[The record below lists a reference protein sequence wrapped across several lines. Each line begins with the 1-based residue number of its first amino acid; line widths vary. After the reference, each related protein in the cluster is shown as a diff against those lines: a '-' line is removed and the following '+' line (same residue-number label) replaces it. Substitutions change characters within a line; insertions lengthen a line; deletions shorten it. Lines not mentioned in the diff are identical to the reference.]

1 MKKIICSIIAFVM
14 VTTMI
19 FSIMASPITVFALDS
34 EGNQGEVQSV
44 DVPMSERYHII
55 EKGYREKYDLLEG
68 VFGYRASNQLNKS
81 SVYFYSDGYFEDAPE
96 TYNSSLSTMSLA
108 LAMACFNTKRTD
120 FDLSMPQG
128 SYSNLFRH
136 VKVLMSDLGILDK
149 DIYVNESFDI
159 RPTEDTIGMIMG
171 SKQIVI
177 DGEDFI
183 LIPIVIRGGDY
194 ETEWASNA
202 TLGASGEAE
211 GFSSAS
217 YMVLEQVEGYVKSNT
232 SFDISTALNNGKVK
246 FWVVGYSRGG
256 AVANLC
262 AKRLTDT
269 YGETG
274 NSIYAYTFEAPN
286 CGMDAYALNK
296 PWTYDGIYANIHNI
310 INPSDL
316 VTLIPPKEMGFKRY
330 GVDHYSPGTEA
341 GEIITSVYETP
352 TGITVTTYADSISY
366 CVGDDDYASL
376 RDEMLLHLARIDDK
390 ILFRDSFSLV
400 TMDMS
405 NVIWTGEMFT
415 PLNDGADIDASEW
428 LEALISD
435 LQKWSANGTYSWGR
449 INGRGYDDDYRKF
462 YTSHVDFSGQK
473 LVSVEEALQCTMNLA
488 FSHYKDEEFIEAL
501 AFRMRSLLLEP
512 LSLVD
517 LLMNATGKWDKLT
530 EWQQARYCKNI
541 WDCLNDDMERDD
553 GTAVKKITD
562 FVEDDEKE
570 RLKKSVYTLSSF
582 LFLFITQDGN
592 NSPSLDG
599 VREKQVH
606 IATLIYN
613 VMTIGQGHFPEICF
627 AWLRTRDE
635 NYSSD
640 NENAMYSDVLVNWVN
655 DENNAQP
662 EIEVNIAV
670 NEGQSTL
677 TLTSIIKTESGVDA
691 NSSNNGSAIYYALYE
706 NGEMKGDWQLYR
718 APIVIDTQNETE
730 YTVKAFAVRF
740 EERGAE
746 IEITNEQIRFV
757 NDLPDPK
764 PDEKQDEIIS
774 ESPKTDEKIVEN
786 PTAVIATVSALILLS
801 LLISVVL
808 IVKRRQSKKN

>member
-1 MKKIICSIIAFVM
+1 MKNIICSIIAFVM
-14 VTTMI
+14 VITMM
-19 FSIMASPITVFALDS
+19 FSTVAPITVFALDV
-34 EGNQGEVQSV
+34 EGDLLENEGKVQSV
-44 DVPMSERYHII
+44 DVPISERYHVI
-55 EKGYREKYDLLEG
+55 ENGYRGKYDLLEG
-68 VFGYRASNQLNKS
+68 VFGYRASNQLNKT

-136 VKVLMSDLGILDK
+136 VKVLMSDIGISDK

-171 SKQIVI
+171 AKQIAI

-183 LIPIVIRGGDY
+183 LVPIAIRGGDY
-194 ETEWASNA
+194 EAEWASNV

-217 YMVLEQVEGYVKSNT
+217 YKVLEQVEGYVKSNT

-310 INPSDL
+310 INPCDI

-330 GVDHYSPGTEA
+330 GVDHYSPGTVA
-341 GEIITSVYETP
+341 GEITKSVYETP
-352 TGITVTTYADSISY
+352 TGITVTTYADNTPY
-366 CVGDDDYASL
+366 FVGDDDYASL

-415 PLNDGADIDASEW
+415 PLNDGADINAREW
-428 LEALISD
+428 LEGFIAD
-435 LQKWSANGTYSWGR
+435 LQKWSANGTYSGGSK
-449 INGRGYDDDYRKF
+449 NGEGYDDDYREF
-462 YTSHVDFSGQK
+462 YTSNVEFSGQK
-473 LVSVEEALQCTMNLA
+473 LVSVEDAIRCAMSLA
-488 FSHYKDEEFIEAL
+488 FTFYEDEEFIEAL
-501 AFRMRSLLLEP
+501 SLRTFKLLLNP
-512 LSLVD
+512 LILFD
-517 LLMNATGKWDKLT
+517 LLMNPTSKWDKLT
-530 EWQQARYCKNI
+530 EWQQARYCQTI
-541 WDCLNDDMERDD
+541 WDCLNDDMKRANE
-553 GTAVKKITD
+553 TTVKKITD
-562 FVEDDEKE
+562 FVEESEKE
-570 RLKKSVYTLSSF
+570 RLKNSVYTLSSF
-582 LFLFITQDGN
+582 LFLFMTQDGN
-592 NSPSLDG
+592 NSPSFDG
-599 VREKQVH
+599 VGATQVH

-613 VMTIGQGHFPEICF
+613 VMTIGQGHFPEICM

-640 NENAMYSDVLVNWVN
+640 NENAMYTSVMVNWVS
-655 DENNAQP
+655 DDNNAKP
-662 EIEVNIAV
+662 EIEVNIDV
-670 NEGQSTL
+670 EDGKSTVKL
-677 TLTSIIKTESGVDA
+677 NSIIRTESGVDT
-691 NSSNNGSAIYYALYE
+691 NSSDNGSTIYYALYE
-706 NGEMKGDWQLYR
+706 NGRMKGDWQLYR
-718 APIVIDTQNETE
+718 APIVIDTQSETK

-740 EERGAE
+740 EKKGAK
-746 IEITNEQIRFV
+746 IEITNEQLRPV

-764 PDEKQDEIIS
+764 PNEKQDENLPK
-774 ESPKTDEKIVEN
+774 SPKADVTIVVI
-786 PTAVIATVSALILLS
+786 TATALILL
-801 LLISVVL
+801 ITVVL